1 MLSLLNESSIPSVIT
16 FVLDP
21 QGNRGLLHLHNRP
34 RWLPSQ
40 PVLPLL
46 SPRRLLPQPL
56 HRLRLP
62 CPRCY
67 SLLHWLP
74 PPPAPPAPSA
84 PPAPIASMTYASPAN
99 SWVIAAAVVGDAA
112 ALFLSA
118 TGGAPASSP
127 FLSAGTGSV
136 AASGNGVWQLPRKTE
151 CGTSPTG
158 LRWLLLA
165 NQGLEWQRRVP
176 LQMLGALAAEGR
188 GPLARRLQPVRY
200 VFAYCKKI
208 GKITNRVI

>member
-1 MLSLLNESSIPSVIT
+1 MACSISIT
-16 FVLDP
+16 APGGF
-21 QGNRGLLHLHNRP
+21 LHNQCSRCS
-34 RWLPSQ
+34 LPGDC
-40 PVLPLL
+40 
-46 SPRRLLPQPL
+46 SPSPFIACVSRAPAAI
-56 HRLRLP
+56 P
-62 CPRCY
+62 CYTGC
-67 SLLHWLP
+67 P

-151 CGTSPTG
+151 CGASPTG